1 MFPSQGAQSVE
12 KSLQSPLSMAAN
24 GTANAFDL
32 DAHKRF
38 PLKFESEGP
47 KMASLLGTKGVAF
60 ASHMNA
66 TALALDKCALV
77 ATGGQCDQ
85 PNFKVREPHLPCTL
99 AMPTPLP
106 CSLSCASRTYHLC
119 PRTCHL

>member
-1 MFPSQGAQSVE
+1 
-12 KSLQSPLSMAAN
+12 MAAN
-24 GTANAFDL
+24 GTANTFDV

-66 TALALDKCALV
+66 TALALDKCAIV
-77 ATGGQCDQ
+77 AATGGQCDQ
-85 PNFKVREPHLPCTL
+85 ANFKVRERHLPCTL
-99 AMPTPLP
+99 ATPTP
-106 CSLSCASRTYHLC
+106 
-119 PRTCHL
+119 

>member
-12 KSLQSPLSMAAN
+12 NSLQSPLSMAAN
-24 GTANAFDL
+24 GTANTFDL

-66 TALALDKCALV
+66 TALALDKCAIV

-85 PNFKVREPHLPCTL
+85 PNFKVLEPHLPCTL
-99 AMPTPLP
+99 ATPTP
-106 CSLSCASRTYHLC
+106 
-119 PRTCHL
+119 